1 MDLVSFFLFLF
12 SCCYDAALAFA
23 SVLGAYSS
31 LVGLEGLG
39 HWSKVAN
46 CETWCFFLLSNI
58 IVMLQLNGLF

>member
-39 HWSKVAN
+39 HWSKVTN
-46 CETWCFFLLSNI
+46 CETSVLLTS
-58 IVMLQLNGLF
+58 